1 MYLKPYIVQ
10 KIKNI
15 CNLDILAAFF
25 NKPMLTVVYIKQ
37 KSNGSDKLLLFYSV
51 VLRMVKTD
59 YRLLLRLIMRKSL
72 LYFNQIQNKKVQ
84 NHNFFSVHELLLN
97 YKA

>member
-15 CNLDILAAFF
+15 SNICNLDILAAFF
-25 NKPMLTVVYIKQ
+25 NKSMLTVVYIKQ
-37 KSNGSDKLLLFYSV
+37 KSNGNGKLLLVFSV

-59 YRLLLRLIMRKSL
+59 YRI
-72 LYFNQIQNKKVQ
+72 
-84 NHNFFSVHELLLN
+84 
-97 YKA
+97 